1 MQFVSVADGFRNPA
15 RVLARL
21 SPDEHFRMARFHRE
35 ADRARFAVMR
45 ASLRE
50 ALGKVLA
57 VPPGDVA
64 FETDANGR
72 PHLAGGGPPDFN
84 VSHAGQWGLLAH
96 SPDVRVGVDIER
108 LDAVGDPRS
117 LWGVCLH
124 PEEQRALLML
134 SLRLAGQGGGAPAIF
149 HWVWA
154 LKEAALKAL
163 GSGVQ
168 DHLTALS
175 LDVDAVSLAAR
186 AVNGKFHDMFSA
198 APVGQPIAWRSDE
211 PGLARAL
218 RAMELRLLP
227 APPGYAAALAW
238 LPGG

>member
-1 MQFVSVADGFRNPA
+1 MQFVNVDDGFRNPA

-21 SPDEHFRMARFHRE
+21 SSDEHLRMARFHKE
-35 ADRARFAVMR
+35 ADRARFAVVR
-45 ASLRE
+45 ASLRD
-50 ALGKVLA
+50 ALGKALA
-57 VPPGDVA
+57 APPGDVA
-64 FETDANGR
+64 FEVDANGR
-72 PHLAGGGPPDFN
+72 PRLAGGGPPDFN

-108 LDAVGDPRS
+108 LDAVADPRI

-124 PEEQRALLML
+124 PEEQRAMLMR
-134 SLRLAGQGGGAPAIF
+134 SLRLAGQGGGTQAVF
-149 HWVWA
+149 HWIWA

-175 LDVDAVSLAAR
+175 LDVDAVASAAS
-186 AVNGKFHDMFSA
+186 AVNGKFHDMFCA
-198 APVGQPIAWRSDE
+198 APVGQPIAWRADE
-211 PGLARAL
+211 PGLAQAL
-218 RAMELRLLP
+218 HAMELRLLP

-238 LPGG
+238 LPEG